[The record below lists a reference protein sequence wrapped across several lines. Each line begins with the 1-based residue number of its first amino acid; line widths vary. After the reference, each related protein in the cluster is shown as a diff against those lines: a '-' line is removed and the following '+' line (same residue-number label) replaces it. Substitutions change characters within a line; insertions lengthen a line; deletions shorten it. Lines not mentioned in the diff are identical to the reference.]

1 VDFDGDGRLD
11 LVAGTF
17 SGSPH
22 LATGGEGGFAQ
33 PEQILD
39 GKGERILLN
48 QFWNYETKEW
58 DTTKRSDAPG
68 EHPPEGQATSALA
81 FDWDADGDF
90 DLLLGDYRSGRVFRR
105 VNEGKPGA
113 ARFAS
118 VNVPV
123 LQGEQPLSVPG
134 KVESMR
140 ALDWDGDGLVDLL
153 CGSVVAKSP
162 RAEPP
167 AGVYWVRNA
176 GRRGEPRFEAPRLL
190 IAAARSLEPQPAPS
204 GGFYPEAGDVD
215 GDGDLD
221 LVVGAKGEWDA
232 PRRELTAEEQAR
244 LARVTKELAEVSKAI
259 DAFHETLEHD
269 LEGLGEKLADALVEA
284 RRPQILP
291 LIERQRALSEE
302 QDPLTFGRKE
312 GYFVWLYER
321 VDS

>member
-39 GKGERILLN
+39 GKGQRIVLN

-58 DTTKRSDAPG
+58 DSTLRSDEPG
-68 EHPPEGQATSALA
+68 KDPFEGQATSALA
-81 FDWDADGDF
+81 FDWDADGDL
-90 DLLLGDYRSGRVFRR
+90 DLLLGDYRTGRLFRR

-118 VNVPV
+118 VNLPV
-123 LQGEQPLSVPG
+123 MQGAKPLTVPG
-134 KVESMR
+134 NVESLR

-153 CGSVVAKSP
+153 CGGVTKSE
-162 RAEPP
+162 RD

-176 GRRGEPRFEAPRLL
+176 GRRGEPSFETPRVLVTVPRTL
-190 IAAARSLEPQPAPS
+190 QPEPAPS

-221 LVVGAKGEWDA
+221 LVVGAKAEWDA
-232 PRRELTAEEQAR
+232 PRRALTAEEQTR
-244 LARVTKELAEVSKAI
+244 LAQVKRELAEVNKAI
-259 DAFHETLEHD
+259 ASYHETLERD
-269 LEGLGEKLADALVEA
+269 LKDLDPEQAEALAEA

-291 LIERQRALSEE
+291 LVERQKALNEE

-312 GYFVWLYER
+312 GYRVWLYER
-321 VDS
+321 IDS